1 MLTVSLC
8 KLAQLRRETVA
19 ELEVRLSTE
28 RQIDGEVRTVANAN
42 HILPIAREE
51 VLVIS
56 LPMWQFI
63 IRQE

>member
-19 ELEVRLSTE
+19 EPEVGLSTE
-28 RQIDGEVRTVANAN
+28 RQIDGETRAVANLN
-42 HILPIAREE
+42 HILPITREK

-63 IRQE
+63 IR

>member
-19 ELEVRLSTE
+19 EPEVGLSAE
-28 RQIDGEVRTVANAN
+28 RQIDGETRAVANPN
-42 HILPIAREE
+42 HILPIAREK

-63 IRQE
+63 IR